1 MPTSAAKLGDNEAAL
16 GALERM
22 LLFNP
27 NLPRVQLELGALYF
41 RLGSFDAA
49 QGYFEKALAANPP
62 PDVKARVETYL
73 AQIAQRNS
81 PEHFG
86 GLLFFGAQYQS
97 DANVAPGSSLINTL
111 LLGPVTL
118 QSQFVK
124 HADEN
129 IFGAATL
136 FYSHDFGTQSGDA
149 FEVTSTNF
157 VNHYFRFDR
166 LDLGLA
172 EVTAGPRFVFP
183 APIEGIKTSS
193 VKPYVILNEVGL
205 GEKQYFYTYGGG
217 LEGTA
222 LVWDDI
228 TVKANFEIREKRFSN
243 APDRPLV
250 DRLRRRRQIG
260 HASVCKADFADPEH
274 AVADRAGVR
283 FRRSVDPALLLLEQD
298 LRDLRQLSRALPGSD
313 RTLALPVGDDA
324 LWRSPV
330 EQLRLPGPVLQHQ
343 PRSRQPRLERP
354 LRPALALRRQ
364 PDLSGHARYRGRP
377 AVSARY
383 RFVKPAGLRLHQ
395 QLGAGRAAD
404 PVLGADC
411 YPGADVDRNRLVRRR
426 VVSVLPLSLR
436 RSIPLAIMLLVAATA
451 NAQQRVG
458 VNAAVNADATG
469 TPPNGAARRL
479 VIGENV
485 VFNERIQ
492 TTTAGQTQVLFLDQS
507 TMTVGPNS
515 DVTIDQFV
523 FNPAAGTGTMALT
536 ASKGVLRLIGGALT
550 KQEAPLSVRTTI
562 ATIALRGGVM
572 VADVHEGNSLDV
584 VFLFGKEL
592 RVTGTNG
599 VSQTITQPGF
609 AISVPGA
616 GASPSHAVPGA
627 SRRFGRDALPPRWPH
642 RAAMAA
648 RPACRPTRRSPAA
661 ALVTRSPAIWP

>member
-1 MPTSAAKLGDNEAAL
+1 MGYRLAGKFYELALALPAAAILIVFLLAPALAQAPAERAALEARKQALFDQMLRNPNDLDATFAYADVAAKLGDNEAAL

-27 NLPRVQLELGALYF
+27 NFPRVQLELGALYF

-62 PDVKARVETYL
+62 PDVKSRLETYL

-86 GLLFFGAQYQS
+86 GLLFFGVQYQS

-118 QSQFVK
+118 QSQFIK

-243 APDRPLV
+243 APDRPLSTGFDGNDKLV
-250 DRLRRRRQIG
+250 TLQFTKPISLIPNTELQIG
-260 HASVCKADFADPEH
+260 LEFDF
-274 AVADRAGVR
+274 V
-283 FRRSVDPALLLLEQD
+283 
-298 LRDLRQLSRALPGSD
+298 
-313 RTLALPVGDDA
+313 
-324 LWRSPV
+324 
-330 EQLRLPGPVLQHQ
+330 
-343 PRSRQPRLERP
+343 
-354 LRPALALRRQ
+354 
-364 PDLSGHARYRGRP
+364 
-377 AVSARY
+377 
-383 RFVKPAGLRLHQ
+383 
-395 QLGAGRAAD
+395 
-404 PVLGADC
+404 
-411 YPGADVDRNRLVRRR
+411 
-426 VVSVLPLSLR
+426 
-436 RSIPLAIMLLVAATA
+436 
-451 NAQQRVG
+451 
-458 VNAAVNADATG
+458 
-469 TPPNGAARRL
+469 
-479 VIGENV
+479 
-485 VFNERIQ
+485 
-492 TTTAGQTQVLFLDQS
+492 DQS
-507 TMTVGPNS
+507 TRLSFYSNKTYGMSGNYRVRYQDP
-515 DVTIDQFV
+515 
-523 FNPAAGTGTMALT
+523 TG
-536 ASKGVLRLIGGALT
+536 
-550 KQEAPLSVRTTI
+550 LSPFPWETT
-562 ATIALRGGVM
+562 
-572 VADVHEGNSLDV
+572 
-584 VFLFGKEL
+584 LFGGRL
-592 RVTGTNG
+592 WSNYASPDPCCNTSPDPANPGSSDRFDRRWRFG
-599 VSQTITQPGF
+599 VSQIFQVTPDIGVALQFQRDIVSSNLPVYAYTSN
-609 AISVPGA
+609 SVLVGPQI
-616 GASPSHAVPGA
+616 
-627 SRRFGRDALPPRWPH
+627 RF
-642 RAAMAA
+642 
-648 RPACRPTRRSPAA
+648 
-661 ALVTRSPAIWP
+661 